1 MKIGILICNKL
12 SYDCT
17 GIGCFEALSS
27 REHAFKDYKDVSL
40 MGFFHCNG
48 CKEELF
54 SGMDYKFEQ
63 LKRREVSTIHMARCM
78 EVECEHYDDI
88 HNKLVDM
95 GFKVVC
101 GTHK

>member
-17 GIGCFEALSS
+17 GIGCFQAINN
-27 REHAFKDYKDVSL
+27 REHAFKDYDDLEL

-48 CKEELF
+48 CKGETL

-63 LKRREVSTIHMARCM
+63 LVKRKVSTIHMARCM
-78 EVECEHYDDI
+78 EVECEHYEEI
-88 HNKLVDM
+88 YNKLM
-95 GFKVVC
+95 NRGFKVVR
-101 GTHK
+101 GTHL